1 MTSELMNQFCF
12 SLFKCNFVALNHSV
26 YKYRREIFARIWA
39 VLLLAI
45 FLNATLIESLHH
57 HGAEKPAHSKVYSK
71 HNTTLDSAKLKCKL
85 CEVLKH
91 QSHFFDLPAPVTF
104 TLISNKPGIK
114 PCVYLMKHPVA
125 YILSCANKGPPSL
138 MA

>member
-1 MTSELMNQFCF
+1 MNY
-12 SLFKCNFVALNHSV
+12 SV

-39 VLLLAI
+39 VLLLAV

-57 HGAEKPAHSKVYSK
+57 HGAEKTSYSK
-71 HNTTLDSAKLKCKL
+71 QSSLAYPLKQLGSAKLKCKL

-91 QSHFFDLPAPVTF
+91 RSHFFDVPAPTAFALPLVKP
-104 TLISNKPGIK
+104 TLK
-114 PCVYLMKHPVA
+114 PCIYLMRHAVA
-125 YILSCANKGPPSL
+125 YLLSCANKGPPSL

>member
-1 MTSELMNQFCF
+1 
-12 SLFKCNFVALNHSV
+12 V
-26 YKYRREIFARIWA
+26 YKYRKEIFARIWA
-39 VLLLAI
+39 VLLLAV

-57 HGAEKPAHSKVYSK
+57 HGVEKTSCSKQSSGQSCSLK
-71 HNTTLDSAKLKCKL
+71 QLSSAKLKCKL

-91 QSHFFDLPAPVTF
+91 RSHFFDLPAPIAFALPVV
-104 TLISNKPGIK
+104 KPKIK
-114 PCVYLMKHPVA
+114 PCVYLMRHSLT

>member
-1 MTSELMNQFCF
+1 MNY
-12 SLFKCNFVALNHSV
+12 SV
-26 YKYRREIFARIWA
+26 YTYRREIFARIWA

-57 HGAEKPAHSKVYSK
+57 HGTEKTSYSK
-71 HNTTLDSAKLKCKL
+71 QSSGQTHPLKQLDSAKLKCKL

-91 QSHFFDLPAPVTF
+91 RSHFFDLPAPTAF
-104 TLISNKPGIK
+104 TLPLVKPAIK
-114 PCVYLMKHPVA
+114 PCSYLMRHAVA

-138 MA
+138 MT